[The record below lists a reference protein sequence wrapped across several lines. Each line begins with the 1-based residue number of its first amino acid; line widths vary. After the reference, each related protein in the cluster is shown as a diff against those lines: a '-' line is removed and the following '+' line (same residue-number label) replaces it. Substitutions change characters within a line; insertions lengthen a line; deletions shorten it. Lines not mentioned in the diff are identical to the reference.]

1 MQQCRLRK
9 TAKFFGKDVH
19 SMYSGMAARVI
30 IVELAARVILTRS
43 GIRAV
48 HTVVP
53 KKNANGCS
61 FAATLA

>member
-1 MQQCRLRK
+1 MYSDAMCRL
-9 TAKFFGKDVH
+9 
-19 SMYSGMAARVI
+19 AARVI